1 MKKAY
6 LFILGSFIF
15 NLSCNAMMED
25 EKQESPVLRIVKGKT
40 IAELQE
46 MQATVSYSW
55 MPQSLGNTLNI
66 DRGQLKVTCPS
77 IKAEE
82 QVLPLYTS
90 MKKEMIAELI
100 MGSLDLQAKSQEH
113 SQAECIGR
121 DYLKLSAETEFV
133 GDYAIFGSQGNIE
146 FTAPKFKFITSF
158 IEVDPSKTTL
168 TISPP
173 VSLNSP
179 IAYLKITPK
188 KTPLFIQGE
197 IDFRSLSFND
207 FIISH
212 SDFNLQFKK

>member
-15 NLSCNAMMED
+15 NLSCNAMME
-25 EKQESPVLRIVKGKT
+25 EERQGSPVLKIVKGKT
-40 IAELQE
+40 IAELKE
-46 MQATVSYSW
+46 MQATVSYNW
-55 MPQSLGNTLNI
+55 MPQSLGNTLSVDN
-66 DRGQLKVTCPS
+66 GQLNVTCPS
-77 IKAEE
+77 IEAEK
-82 QVLPLYTS
+82 QVIPLYNS
-90 MKKEMIAELI
+90 MKKEMTVGLI
-100 MGSLDLQAKSQEH
+100 MGSIDLQAKSQKH

-146 FTAPKFKFITSF
+146 FTSPKFKFITSF

-173 VSLNSP
+173 ESLNSP

-197 IDFRSLSFND
+197 IDFRSLSFNN

-212 SDFNLQFKK
+212 SDFILQFKK